1 MTQINSYNG
10 GAALPGDTVT
20 RDKIKSLTLQH
31 NPTGEGQATEVV
43 YSPLEGKTVPVRNL
57 VIKDG
62 AGNTVGIYDPLA
74 NAPTEVEIP
83 SGAVV
88 VLWNGSP
95 TISKEN
101 RTKLMNA
108 VQSQTPAFIAY
119 AAASGLSYY
128 VFSQMVGGR
137 MIFTGVTEDEVRVIS
152 ISPAPNPDTSHD
164 VTCESIPFGP
174 AVVPYIKKEALSFPG
189 GNPWIS
195 WWASTMGMSFGDILG
210 AVCDKGN
217 NKHYHGTI
225 QTSTGA
231 CGCIPC
237 GCILFLDQTEHPLES
252 DECRNISINLSIILS
267 GSGYDTEA
275 EALSSVPESV
285 WLRVFS
291 VSKSPSDP
299 NVKHHSP
306 LKPSQCFED
315 GMFVNLDSVH
325 FKRNAVYNTYDNK
338 YYADAVAHITV
349 SIIGSHWS
357 HIYEG

>member
-20 RDKIKSLTLQH
+20 RDEIKSLALQH
-31 NPTGEGQATEVV
+31 NPTGEGQATDVV

-74 NAPTEVEIP
+74 NAATEVEIP

-88 VLWNGSP
+88 VLHDTSN
-95 TISKEN
+95 TISKAE
-101 RTKLMNA
+101 RDKLANA
-108 VQSQTPAFIAY
+108 VFNNVPAFFIISSGSALTY
-119 AAASGLSYY
+119 YSFVKSSAGDLLFAAVSESEVKTVLI
-128 VFSQMVGGR
+128 GR
-137 MIFTGVTEDEVRVIS
+137 VLNPGDIYNITYGTT
-152 ISPAPNPDTSHD
+152 PLAPVVDT
-164 VTCESIPFGP
+164 
-174 AVVPYIKKEALSFPG
+174 YIKKEALFVPG
-189 GNPWIS
+189 DHPWIS
-195 WWASTMGMSFGDILG
+195 WWAAQMGMSFGDILG
-210 AVCDKGN
+210 AVCDKGD
-217 NKHYHGTI
+217 NKHYYGTI
-225 QTSTGA
+225 QTSIGPS
-231 CGCIPC
+231 GCIPC
-237 GCILFLDQTEHPLES
+237 GCILFLDETEHPLES

-291 VSKSPSDP
+291 VGKNSSGDKT
-299 NVKHHSP
+299 HGP

-315 GMFVNLDSVH
+315 GMFVDLDSVH
-325 FKRNAVYNTYDNK
+325 FKRDAVYNTYDNK

>member
-20 RDKIKSLTLQH
+20 RDKIESLTLQH

-74 NAPTEVEIP
+74 NAATEVEIP
-83 SGAVV
+83 SGALV
-88 VLWNGSP
+88 VLHDTSN
-95 TISKEN
+95 TISKAE
-101 RTKLMNA
+101 RDKLANA
-108 VQSQTPAFIAY
+108 VFNKVPAFFVVGSGSSLTYHSFVKTNAGDLLF
-119 AAASGLSYY
+119 AAVNES
-128 VFSQMVGGR
+128 
-137 MIFTGVTEDEVRVIS
+137 EVKTVLISRVLNPNDTYNITYGTT
-152 ISPAPNPDTSHD
+152 PLAPVVDT
-164 VTCESIPFGP
+164 
-174 AVVPYIKKEALSFPG
+174 YIKKEVLSFPG

-195 WWASTMGMSFGDILG
+195 WWATTMGMSFGDIIG
-210 AVCDKGN
+210 AVCDKGD
-217 NKHYHGTI
+217 NKHYYGTI

-237 GCILFLDQTEHPLES
+237 GCILFLDETEHPLES
-252 DECRNISINLSIILS
+252 DECRNISINLIIILS

-291 VSKSPSDP
+291 VSKSSSSP
-299 NVKHHSP
+299 NVKHHGP

-325 FKRNAVYNTYDNK
+325 LKRSASYNTYDNK
-338 YYADAVAHITV
+338 YYADAVARLTV